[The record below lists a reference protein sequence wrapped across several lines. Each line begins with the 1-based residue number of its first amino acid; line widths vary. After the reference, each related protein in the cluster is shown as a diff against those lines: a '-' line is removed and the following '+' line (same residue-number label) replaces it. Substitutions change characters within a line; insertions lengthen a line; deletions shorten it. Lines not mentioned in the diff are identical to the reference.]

1 MWCGVFYLILIL
13 DHILKPDY
21 AFSGKPD
28 TSLFPTEAV
37 IWSPVEIIKIRES
50 SYLARKILEEIKS
63 IIKPGVTT
71 EELDEFAREL
81 IVLHKAYP
89 SLLNYRGY
97 PKSIHCSVNNVI
109 GRGVPD
115 GRALEAGDL
124 LSVELSLYLS
134 GYHGSCSDTVPV
146 GRVEP
151 HALKLLR
158 VASEC
163 ADLGLAVCKPG
174 NLISSIGRAISQHA
188 RAHNCA
194 VVREITGHGIGETLA
209 GEPHIYHCPN
219 NILGRLVP
227 GMIFTIEPLIS
238 EGDRRIGVLEDG
250 WTLVTQDNSRTAQRG
265 HTVLITSTG
274 AQSLS
279 TLTQ

>member
-1 MWCGVFYLILIL
+1 MFQ
-13 DHILKPDY
+13 
-21 AFSGKPD
+21 
-28 TSLFPTEAV
+28 
-37 IWSPVEIIKIRES
+37 VEIIKIRES

-81 IVLHKAYP
+81 IVIHRAYP

-115 GRALEAGDL
+115 GRALEAGDIV
-124 LSVELSLYLS
+124 SVELCLYLS
-134 GYHGSCSDTVPV
+134 GYHGSHSDTITV
-146 GRVEP
+146 GQVDP
-151 HALKLLR
+151 HAVKLVR
-158 VASEC
+158 VAGEC
-163 ADLGLAVCKPG
+163 ADIGLSVCKPG
-174 NLISSIGRAISQHA
+174 TLISSIGRAISKHA

-194 VVREITGHGIGETLA
+194 VVREVTGHGIGESLA
-209 GEPHIYHCPN
+209 GPPDIYHCPN
-219 NILGRLVP
+219 NIYGRLVP
-227 GMIFTIEPLIS
+227 GIIFTIQPVIS

-274 AQSLS
+274 AQSI
-279 TLTQ
+279 